1 MKIKSIDMI
10 NFGKFTNYHLDF
22 ESGFNLIYGL
32 NESGKSTIHAFIA
45 FVLFG
50 VNKQNTKRKTKIKDY
65 LKFKPLN
72 KNEYNGKLTFEKD
85 GATYEIYRDF
95 INDTYYVS
103 KNGFDITESIRSEA
117 AKDNKSVGEIILGFT
132 RNVFLTSSYISQ
144 SKDIYFDDFDDIKDL
159 LFKLKSNDED
169 DYNLNDAASNVASEL
184 AYIGTDNAKTKEL
197 YRIKNE
203 INSLDRDISNIE
215 NSAEDTMSI
224 LNGKELLQKRKN
236 ELENSQKEFK
246 EYNADAKIYYKKENL
261 KKIAELDKKKATF
274 KEDKISINK
283 EDYNKYIDIK
293 SDIESMDTKIKA
305 LRKYK
310 IFSYIFLIASVL
322 LGMYFNLT
330 KESVISY
337 ILITFA
343 IASFITL
350 LALYK
355 KQRRMSKLTEEAT
368 DTKKKILAKYCI
380 NTQTDFEKAYSD
392 IESQEISKKYLSSL
406 DDLIKT
412 YSNEDFENLSDE
424 KVIAYLSKADHNAYE
439 RFKNYSNKANN
450 DAINDLDIKLKEI
463 ETKLVYNDKLI
474 RRAYELELRRQ
485 GLEDR
490 QSELER
496 RRRALKSAHEI
507 LIGLINDINTSYMPK
522 IIKEA
527 NKYIEMFSASKYKF
541 FLLDDKFQ
549 VMLKNNMTE
558 VVYEEDNLS
567 RQVLSMSYLSLRL
580 ALIDVL
586 AIDLPLIF
594 DENFAYFDNERL
606 AIAVKTLHDLRDK
619 KQVLLFTS
627 SKDEKSVLSELNLC
641 YNYIQL

>member
-32 NESGKSTIHAFIA
+32 NESGKSTIHSFIA
-45 FVLFG
+45 FMLFG

-65 LKFKPLN
+65 LRFKPLN

-95 INDTYYVS
+95 LNDTYYVS
-103 KNGFDITESIRSEA
+103 KNGYDITESIRSEA
-117 AKDNKSVGEIILGFT
+117 YKDNKSVGEIILGFT
-132 RNVFLTSSYISQ
+132 RNVFLASSYISQ

-169 DYNLNDAASNVASEL
+169 DYNLSDAANNVASEL

-203 INSLDRDISNIE
+203 INNLDRDISNIE
-215 NSAEDTMSI
+215 SSAEDTISI
-224 LNGKELLQKRKN
+224 LNSKEALQKRKY
-236 ELENSQKEFK
+236 ELENSQKEFN
-246 EYNADAKIYYKKENL
+246 EYNADAKIYYKKESL
-261 KKIAELDKKKATF
+261 KKITELEQKKAAL
-274 KEDKISINK
+274 KEDKLSISEN
-283 EDYNKYIDIK
+283 DYKKYIDIK
-293 SDIESMDTKIKA
+293 SDIESMDTKLKA

-310 IFSYIFLIASVL
+310 IFLYIFLCASVL
-322 LGMYFNLT
+322 LGLYFNSR
-330 KESVISY
+330 KESAITYV
-337 ILITFA
+337 LIAFA
-343 IASFITL
+343 TVSLLTL
-350 LALYK
+350 LLMNK
-355 KQRRMSKLTEEAT
+355 NQGKLRKLTEEAI
-368 DTKKKILAKYCI
+368 DEKNNLHAKYELK
-380 NTQTDFEKAYSD
+380 TDTDFENAYSN

-424 KVIAYLSKADHNAYE
+424 KIIAYLSKVDYNAYE

-507 LIGLINDINTSYMPK
+507 LLGLINDINTSYMPR

-527 NKYIEMFSASKYKF
+527 NKYIAILSSNKYKF

-549 VMLKNNMTE
+549 VMLKNNITE
-558 VVYEEDNLS
+558 VVYEEENLS

-594 DENFAYFDNERL
+594 DENFAYFDKERL
-606 AIAVKTLHDLRDK
+606 SIAVKTLHDLRDE

>member
-72 KNEYNGKLTFEKD
+72 MNEYNGKLTFEKD
-85 GATYEIYRDF
+85 GTTYEIYRDF

-117 AKDNKSVGEIILGFT
+117 SKDNKSVGEIILGFT

-169 DYNLNDAASNVASEL
+169 DYNLNDAANNVVSEL

-203 INSLDRDISNIE
+203 IHNLDRDISNIE

-224 LNGKELLQKRKN
+224 LNGKESLQKRKN
-236 ELENSQKEFK
+236 ELENTKKEFK
-246 EYNADAKIYYKKENL
+246 EYCDAAKIYYKKENL
-261 KKIAELDKKKATF
+261 KKIAELEQKKAAL
-274 KEDKISINK
+274 KEEKLSISEN
-283 EDYNKYIDIK
+283 DYKKYIDIK

-310 IFSYIFLIASVL
+310 IFLYIFLCASVL
-322 LGMYFNLT
+322 LGLYFNLR

-337 ILITFA
+337 ALIAFA
-343 IASFITL
+343 IVSL
-350 LALYK
+350 LTALVLHK
-355 KQRRMSKLTEEAT
+355 KQVKMRVCIDEAIE
-368 DTKKKILAKYCI
+368 DKKNLQAKYAI
-380 NTQTDFEKAYSD
+380 KTDTDFENAYNN

-424 KVIAYLSKADHNAYE
+424 KVIAYLSKVNYSAYE

-496 RRRALKSAHEI
+496 RRRALKSAHE
-507 LIGLINDINTSYMPK
+507 LLLGLINDINTSYMPK

-527 NKYIEMFSASKYKF
+527 NKYIAILSSNKYKF

-606 AIAVKTLHDLRDK
+606 AIAVKVLHDLK
-619 KQVLLFTS
+619 EEKQVLLFTS